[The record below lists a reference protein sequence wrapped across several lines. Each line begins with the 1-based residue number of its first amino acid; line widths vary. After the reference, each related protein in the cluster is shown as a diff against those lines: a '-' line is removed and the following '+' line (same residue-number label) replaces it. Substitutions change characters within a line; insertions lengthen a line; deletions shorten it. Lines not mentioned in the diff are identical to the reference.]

1 MRLKLQGVRKV
12 YGHKVALEELNLE
25 IAAGEFVGLIGPNGA
40 GKTTMMRILAGQLL
54 PTSGKVEVEG
64 VDVVAQ
70 PDAARALMGLVP
82 EEPALYDYLTAREFL
97 EFVVGVRGK
106 GAVEEALELS
116 GLGVDA
122 DRLIREYSQGMRRR
136 TALAAA
142 VVSHPPLLVLDEA
155 INGLDPVSADRVES
169 YLQRRCAAGDAVLL
183 STHLLDAVEK
193 VATRIVMLKGGRVVE
208 DVQVAELGM
217 EGVRGLF
224 QRHMQ

>member
-1 MRLKLQGVRKV
+1 M
-12 YGHKVALEELNLE
+12 
-25 IAAGEFVGLIGPNGA
+25 
-40 GKTTMMRILAGQLL
+40 
-54 PTSGKVEVEG
+54 
-64 VDVVAQ
+64 
-70 PDAARALMGLVP
+70 
-82 EEPALYDYLTAREFL
+82 
-97 EFVVGVRGK
+97 
-106 GAVEEALELS
+106 EEALELS

>member
-12 YGHKVALEELNLE
+12 YGHKVALEDLNLE

-64 VDVVAQ
+64 VDVVVN
-70 PDAARALMGLVP
+70 PDAARGLMGLVP

-193 VATRIVMLKGGRVVE
+193 VATRIVMLKGGKVVE
-208 DVQVAELGM
+208 DVQVAKLGL

>member
-64 VDVVAQ
+64 VDVVFQ
-70 PDAARALMGLVP
+70 PDAARGLMGLVP